1 MSQICSKCGKKVNMF
16 TGFKCKDGNFC
27 NDCVSSLSPFIL
39 GNLTYFAKA
48 EILDLLC
55 LKERDDDL
63 VKDDT
68 LEKLLGKKIYWEKE
82 VNQSKKDWDENENYR
97 KTETEKEL
105 REKERDLKELER
117 DYAKLKKECKGRLSE
132 RQISVHNYAKQEII
146 KTTDENIADIESVY
160 QANKADLTELYDEAK
175 SGIKEA
181 TNNFNDI
188 LTFIANRAQEL
199 RGIEKQVKDDAEAAI
214 QGELEDI
221 KKKAQEKAL
230 TEAREK
236 AKIEAERLA
245 QKEAEECIRREKEER
260 AQIEL
265 ERKKAQQEIE
275 RRAHEEAKE
284 KLKGELEEIRVEAER
299 KALDEARE
307 KAMRHEK
314 EKIAKDLQR
323 EERKKNPTHL
333 AIISLV
339 CSILSWVTVMT
350 VLPPFILAVIG
361 LITGIKALKSSRRKM
376 AIAGIIVSAALI
388 IFIAVIGFLV
398 ALE

>member
-1 MSQICSKCGKKVNMF
+1 MSQICAKCGKKVNMF

-48 EILDLLC
+48 EILDLLY

-82 VNQSKKDWDENENYR
+82 VNQSKKDWDENERYR
-97 KTETEKEL
+97 ETERKKEL
-105 REKERDLKELER
+105 RYKEKSLKELDR
-117 DYAKLKKECKGRLSE
+117 KAGSQSLF
-132 RQISVHNYAKQEII
+132 RQGII
-146 KTTDENIADIESVY
+146 ETYNANIADIESVY

-175 SGIKEA
+175 SGIEEA
-181 TNNFNDI
+181 TNNFHDF
-188 LTFIANRAQEL
+188 LTLIANRAQEL

>member
-1 MSQICSKCGKKVNMF
+1 M
-16 TGFKCKDGNFC
+16 
-27 NDCVSSLSPFIL
+27 
-39 GNLTYFAKA
+39 
-48 EILDLLC
+48 
-55 LKERDDDL
+55 
-63 VKDDT
+63 
-68 LEKLLGKKIYWEKE
+68 
-82 VNQSKKDWDENENYR
+82 
-97 KTETEKEL
+97 
-105 REKERDLKELER
+105 
-117 DYAKLKKECKGRLSE
+117 
-132 RQISVHNYAKQEII
+132 
-146 KTTDENIADIESVY
+146 
-160 QANKADLTELYDEAK
+160 
-175 SGIKEA
+175 
-181 TNNFNDI
+181 
-188 LTFIANRAQEL
+188 
-199 RGIEKQVKDDAEAAI
+199 
-214 QGELEDI
+214 
-221 KKKAQEKAL
+221 
-230 TEAREK
+230 
-236 AKIEAERLA
+236 
-245 QKEAEECIRREKEER
+245 
-260 AQIEL
+260 